1 MSEQKDTGYPQE
13 KNIDDSIVDSFKV
26 GVSLVPFFGA
36 PVVELMNM
44 LVTPV
49 LQERRNKWFQELG
62 ERVNKLEEDG
72 KVTYDELIKDDTF
85 IDISIKATEIALK
98 THQKEKLEALRNAL
112 INSTLNNPPIDISLK
127 QIFLNYIDIF
137 TIWHIKLL
145 KLFNNPKEYETGFQ
159 YETTWHKSVIEHAF
173 PELKGKEKFYITI
186 CKDLYLKDL
195 ITLDSLTVTMTKQG
209 LFERRI
215 SQLGFDFLQFIE
227 EK

>member
-1 MSEQKDTGYPQE
+1 MPEQNETGYPEE
-13 KNIDDSIVDSFKV
+13 KDIDDSLVDSFKV
-26 GVSLVPFFGA
+26 GASLIPILGA
-36 PVVELMNM
+36 PVIELMNM

-49 LQERRNKWFQELG
+49 LQERRDAWFKKLG
-62 ERVNKLEEDG
+62 ERVKKLEEEG
-72 KVTYDELIKDDTF
+72 RVTYEELQNDNTF

-98 THQKEKLEALRNAL
+98 THQEEKLEALRNAL
-112 INSTLNNPPIDISLK
+112 INSTLNNPSIDISLK

-145 KLFNNPKEYETGFQ
+145 KLFNNPKKYEEGFQ
-159 YETTWHKSVIEHAF
+159 YETTWHKTVIEHAF
-173 PELKGKEKFYITI
+173 PELRGKEKFYITI

-215 SQLGFDFLQFIE
+215 SQLGLDFLLFIE